1 MAGPEFDPLRAYV
14 DRPTPRANPWSDDTT
29 EPTPETCPVGP
40 VVIGVLPSQALNKQ
54 YHTHDTE
61 FVQTARK
68 GITLC
73 FLWVELS
80 FCLFLISCSFFLGI
94 DHSRCSGLMT
104 VLVPNPFG
112 WVRRDIYSS
121 WKL

>member
-14 DRPTPRANPWSDDTT
+14 DRPTPRANPWSDATT
-29 EPTPETCPVGP
+29 EPTPEKCPVGP
-40 VVIGVLPSQALNKQ
+40 VVIGVLPSQALNKK

-73 FLWVELS
+73 FLRVELS
-80 FCLFLISCSFFLGI
+80 FCLFLISRSFCFFFF
-94 DHSRCSGLMT
+94 S
-104 VLVPNPFG
+104 LVSTTR
-112 WVRRDIYSS
+112 VA
-121 WKL
+121 LAL